1 MARLREL
8 QMEFARTVLD
18 STHTDFD
25 RYILASSL
33 SGERR
38 LQVYRNNVRLSL
50 TEALKAVYPVTQRLV
65 GDGFFRYAAGRYIPL
80 HPSTSGNLHDFGGH
94 FPDFLATFEPAA
106 KLAYLPDVARLE
118 WAYHGVFHAAESVL
132 LDLAALAVIP
142 PERHGELKFTLH
154 PAARLLASSFPILRI
169 WQVNQ
174 ADFAGDPTVDL
185 TEGGIR
191 LLLLRRENLE
201 IELQA
206 LPPGEFALLQA
217 LAEQQDFATACERAL
232 VVQADLDLPTL
243 FSRHVRQG
251 TLVDFSL

>member
-8 QMEFARTVLD
+8 QAEFARTVLD
-18 STHTDFD
+18 GVQTEFD
-25 RYILASSL
+25 RYILASGL

-38 LQVYRNNVRLSL
+38 LQVYRNNVFLSL
-50 TEALKAVYPVTQRLV
+50 TEALKAVYPVTERLV
-65 GDGFFRYAAGRYIPL
+65 GEDFFRYAASRYLPQ
-80 HPSTSGNLHDFGGH
+80 HPSTSGNLHDFGGR

-106 KLAYLPDVARLE
+106 ELAYLPDVARLE
-118 WAYHGVFHAAESVL
+118 WAYHSVFHAADHLL
-132 LDLAALAVIP
+132 LDLAALAAIP
-142 PERHGELKFTLH
+142 AERHGELKFTLH
-154 PAARLLASSFPILRI
+154 PATRLLASPFPVLCI

-174 ADFAGDPTVDL
+174 EDFAGDPTVDL
-185 TEGGIR
+185 AAGGVG
-191 LLLLRRENLE
+191 LLIIRRENLE

-232 VVQADLDLPTL
+232 AAQADLDLPAL

-251 TLVDFSL
+251 ALVDFSL

>member
-1 MARLREL
+1 MAQLHEL
-8 QMEFARTVLD
+8 QAEFARTVLD
-18 STHTDFD
+18 GVQTELD
-25 RYILASSL
+25 RYILASGL

-38 LQVYRNNVRLSL
+38 LQVYRNNVLLSL

-65 GDGFFRYAAGRYIPL
+65 GEGFFRHAAGRYIPR
-80 HPSTSGNLHDFGGH
+80 HPSTSGNLHDFGGR
-94 FPDFLATFEPAA
+94 FPDFLATFEPAME
-106 KLAYLPDVARLE
+106 LAYLPDVARLE
-118 WAYHGVFHAAESVL
+118 WAYHCVFHGADHL
-132 LDLAALAVIP
+132 PLDLAALATIP

-154 PAARLLASSFPILRI
+154 PAARLLASPFPILRI

-174 ADFAGDPTVDL
+174 ADFTGDPTVDL

-191 LLLLRRENLE
+191 LLLIRRENLE

-217 LAEQQDFATACERAL
+217 LAEQQDFTTACERAL
-232 VVQADLDLPTL
+232 ATQADLDLPAL